1 MVVRQWMTTD
11 LVTIGQDAS
20 IQEALAKMKQ
30 GSIRHLPVVDDQGR
44 MVGWVSDADLRG
56 VLIAAM
62 LEELSV
68 ADVMVRDPFTVQPDT
83 ALEEAATL
91 ILNRKIGGL
100 PVVEQARLVGV
111 ITVVDILRAFIT
123 FMGIVVQSSRVDV
136 RIGAGKASLEEATRL
151 VRECGC
157 EVISIC
163 HIPPLSETGTV
174 YSFRLEK
181 CDVEPIVKRL
191 QAHRIEVVAAQ
202 T

>member
-1 MVVRQWMTTD
+1 MVVRQWMTTE
-11 LVTIGQDAS
+11 LVTIGKEAS
-20 IQEALAKMKQ
+20 IQEALTKMKQ
-30 GSIRHLPVVDDQGR
+30 DSIRHLPVVDRRDHL
-44 MVGWVSDADLRG
+44 VGWVSDADLRG
-56 VLIAAM
+56 VLIASM

-68 ADVMVRDPFTVQPDT
+68 EDVMVRNPITVHSET

-100 PVVEQARLVGV
+100 PVLDQDRLVGV

-123 FMGIVVQSSRVDV
+123 FMGILVQSSRVDV
-136 RIGAGKASLEEATRL
+136 RIGPGKTSLEEVTRL
-151 VRECGC
+151 VREGGC

-163 HIPPLSETGTV
+163 HIPPSVGTGTV

-181 CDVEPIVKRL
+181 CDLEPIVNRL
-191 QAHRIEVVAAQ
+191 QGHDIEVVAAQ